1 VTNGYLDEVD
11 VKHIRQW
18 ERDFLNYLAAQRPQV
33 LEAIRTRKELTDAIT
48 ADLRGAIEA
57 FQQVFVAQ

>member
-1 VTNGYLDEVD
+1 
-11 VKHIRQW
+11 
-18 ERDFLNYLAAQRPQV
+18 V

-48 ADLRGAIEA
+48 TDLRGAIEA